1 MAQKSPKEGLSTEEK
16 DDSLLAATARG
27 ASYLIML
34 QFVSRMLTFSLNQIV
49 LRYTSKATF
58 GIASVNLELLSSTI
72 LFISR
77 EGFRSALVRQSKN
90 QQSILNLAYIP
101 SAFGLITTIV
111 ACLYYLST
119 ISIEE
124 QVQFPYYKL
133 AVLLYGAASFL
144 ELLVEPLFILAL
156 NNLYFQLR
164 VTVEGIAVVLRCLIT
179 FGLTLYFAGNEK
191 LSILAF
197 AIAQLVYGFT
207 MMIGYLGYFLYK
219 EKSVGKLLPHKIVEK
234 EDSYWFD
241 KVLLHLGL
249 TMTKQ
254 SFLKHVLTEG
264 DKMLISVLSSSQD
277 RGVYAFVVNYGS
289 LIVRIL
295 FQPLEETS
303 RTFFSK
309 ILLTNQEKKEDNEAT
324 AANVLM
330 IFIKFHVLLGLI
342 FICFATSYTSTL
354 IDLLAGKSWSL
365 GEGNAP
371 GVLSMYCIYVPFM
384 GINGITEGFVQA
396 VATKSDLTRLSYF
409 MVLFS
414 VCFMV
419 SGFVFMYVQ
428 ELGAIGL
435 ILANMVNLGI
445 RIAYSWF
452 YICRYFCNNRK
463 VTLSVRQWLPHAT
476 TVCSFLVAWIVT
488 YWSQHNLG
496 WYTFKQKMMH
506 VALGGICF
514 VIVSVVML
522 WKEKNLISDV
532 KRLKNHKF
540 E

>member
-1 MAQKSPKEGLSTEEK
+1 MNQKLRKEEEK
-16 DDSLLAATARG
+16 KDDDLLAATAKG

-77 EGFRSALVRQSKN
+77 EGFRSALIRQSKN

-101 SAFGLITTIV
+101 SVFGLMTTIIV
-111 ACLYYLST
+111 CFYYLST

-124 QVQFPYYKL
+124 QVQFPYYKMS
-133 AVLLYGAASFL
+133 VLLYGVASFA
-144 ELLVEPLFILAL
+144 ELLVEPLCILAL

-164 VTVEGIAVVLRCLIT
+164 VAVEGTAVVVRCLIT

-197 AIAQLVYGFT
+197 GIAQLVYGFV
-207 MMIGYLGYFLYK
+207 MMTGYLGYFLYK
-219 EKSVGKLLPHKIVEK
+219 EKSINKLLPHKIVEK
-234 EDSYWFD
+234 EQSYWFD
-241 KVLLHLGL
+241 KTLLHLGL

-295 FQPLEETS
+295 FQPIEETS
-303 RTFFSK
+303 RTFFTK
-309 ILLTNQEKKEDNEAT
+309 VLLTNQDKKEDNEVT
-324 AANVLM
+324 AANVLI
-330 IFIKFHVLLGLI
+330 IFIQSHVLLGLI
-342 FICFATSYTSTL
+342 FICFATNYTSTL

-365 GEGNAP
+365 GEGQAP
-371 GVLSMYCIYVPFM
+371 LVLSMYCIYVPFM

-396 VATKSDLTRLSYF
+396 VATKSDLTQLSYF

-414 VCFMV
+414 VCFML
-419 SGFVFMYVQ
+419 SGFIFMYMF

-452 YICRYFCNNRK
+452 YICRYFCNNRR
-463 VTLSVRQWLPHAT
+463 VTLSVRQWFPHAAT
-476 TVCSFLVAWIVT
+476 TCSFVVAWIVT
-488 YWSQHNLG
+488 YWSESHLG
-496 WYTFKQKMMH
+496 WYTLKQKMMH
-506 VALGGICF
+506 IALGGVCF
-514 VIVSVVML
+514 VIVLIVML
-522 WKEKNLISDV
+522 WKEKSLINDV
-532 KRLKNHKF
+532 KRLKSHKF